1 MAGGGHYYSF
11 GENPDDPS
19 KWHRYDDE
27 VISTFGATPSELAYE
42 CYGGP
47 VDGNGSTGSINRT
60 ANGLVLFYRKKNN
73 IVGDSG
79 SFQASSLSD
88 VRAVPTPAGQRLV
101 NGFDAYRAEVIA
113 SNAEHSHLTYM
124 TDTRIANFVRRA
136 MKQDLLTSTEL
147 SRSEDK
153 TPSAAAAAATE
164 DVGGDASATKR
175 NAFIFPSL
183 ISSRL
188 SCIVGT
194 DCMCRAGYQ
203 CFV

>member
-101 NGFDAYRAEVIA
+101 NGLMRTVPKLLLPMQSTVI
-113 SNAEHSHLTYM
+113 
-124 TDTRIANFVRRA
+124 
-136 MKQDLLTSTEL
+136 LLT
-147 SRSEDK
+147 
-153 TPSAAAAAATE
+153 
-164 DVGGDASATKR
+164 
-175 NAFIFPSL
+175 
-183 ISSRL
+183 
-188 SCIVGT
+188 
-194 DCMCRAGYQ
+194 
-203 CFV
+203 